1 MEEGANVL
9 ATEAITLTASILGIT
24 FGAVGLAV
32 SILNYLRDRARVNV
46 LLEWD
51 LSVTPNPKYDPGK
64 KWGSITVANVG
75 RRPVFVTKVALMMPK
90 GAEPRFMLIMDSMP
104 GRRLSE
110 GDQPQV
116 SMVSQD
122 DMRKV
127 ARYWNRIRAVAYDS
141 AGKEYRSNPVA
152 ERPSWAS

>member
-1 MEEGANVL
+1 
-9 ATEAITLTASILGIT
+9 
-24 FGAVGLAV
+24 
-32 SILNYLRDRARVNV
+32 V

-75 RRPVFVTKVALMMPK
+75 KRPVFVTKVALMMPK